1 MNDIRTILVTT
12 DFSDTSKKA
21 FELAMKVSNCFE
33 AKVILLYVGETHL
46 PPLVLDYA
54 VALPQG
60 FDTQHKEQTIKKL
73 EIEARHFGP
82 ESEAVVVE
90 GTPHLEIVHLAEQRE
105 VDMIVMATHGRG
117 FFSHAILGST
127 TERVIRRAPCP
138 VLVVR
143 DPAHTE
149 SAGDG

>member
-1 MNDIRTILVTT
+1 MNDIRTVLVTT

-21 FELAMKVSNCFE
+21 FELAMKVTNCFD
-33 AKVILLYVGETHL
+33 AKVILLYVRETHL

-54 VALPQG
+54 VALPHG
-60 FDTQHKEQTIKKL
+60 LEAQHEEQTIKKL
-73 EIEARHFGP
+73 EIEARRFGP
-82 ESEAVVVE
+82 DSEAVVVE
-90 GTPHLEIVHLAEQRE
+90 GTPHLEIVHLAEKRG

-117 FFSHAILGST
+117 FISHAILGST

-143 DPAHTE
+143 DPANTE
-149 SAGDG
+149 SGTA